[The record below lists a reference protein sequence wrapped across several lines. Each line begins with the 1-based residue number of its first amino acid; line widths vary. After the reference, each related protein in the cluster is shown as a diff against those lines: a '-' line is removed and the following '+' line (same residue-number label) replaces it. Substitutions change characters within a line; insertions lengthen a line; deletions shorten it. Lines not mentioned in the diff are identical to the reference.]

1 MRSLFKPDDA
11 YGNIKVEKLLWD
23 KSNVICFR
31 DVLSDNLVDLDLLVD
46 RIVNENLSI
55 DDGVSN
61 FGAILY
67 NKAYEVFG
75 QLKII
80 HNGRSCTQRKN
91 SSPWFNNDC
100 VIARAELKRANKL
113 FRKYRT
119 LEYHEHVVNGRKQYR
134 KVKRRAQFN
143 YKQNQRQKL
152 HEMAINNPRGFWHE
166 IKRMKVDGSS
176 PSKIVLSDFFDHF
189 KHLFSDGNS
198 FTADHVEQFIN
209 QKFNENSTS
218 TDTDQPYDTSLL
230 DAQAMR

>member
-11 YGNIKVEKLLWD
+11 YRNIKVEKLLRD
-23 KSNVICFR
+23 KSNVSCFR

-119 LEYHEHVVNGRKQYR
+119 LEYHEHVVNNIVRLKGAR
-134 KVKRRAQFN
+134 N
-143 YKQNQRQKL
+143 S
-152 HEMAINNPRGFWHE
+152 I
-166 IKRMKVDGSS
+166 I
-176 PSKIVLSDFFDHF
+176 SKI
-189 KHLFSDGNS
+189 KGRNY
-198 FTADHVEQFIN
+198 T
-209 QKFNENSTS
+209 KW
-218 TDTDQPYDTSLL
+218 LL
-230 DAQAMR
+230 ILRGVFGMKLNA